1 VRRWRG
7 IAAAVALCCAASA
20 SVARADALVTLT
32 DAELFKR
39 AQADVARLPVT
50 ELEALSNVIATC
62 GAVTLG
68 QRQQHYECEREVNRY
83 WARYNRDRA
92 SIGGLFAG
100 FDNAMNPTPP
110 MMSVYKRMT
119 TDLIT
124 LTRSINARF
133 RQLEKP

>member
-1 VRRWRG
+1 M
-7 IAAAVALCCAASA
+7 
-20 SVARADALVTLT
+20 TLT

-92 SIGGLFAG
+92 LDSYVASIGGLFAG